1 MPGGDSTELDALRYK
16 TGCISKSRVGQ
27 DQDASAIDKILE
39 SESTATSGKP
49 WARLNQTERVHRL
62 KRFSYEYCE
71 KNEGD
76 QKELIKTLMSGL
88 ERKRLTGAKDVVYNQ
103 STETVTSIPCLSY
116 HTAAKRFTLRRS
128 DKRIST
134 TKSLGKR
141 RVVRRRKTK
150 PVKSD
155 TGIDQGES

>member
-1 MPGGDSTELDALRYK
+1 MNTVKRM
-16 TGCISKSRVGQ
+16 RVT
-27 DQDASAIDKILE
+27 K
-39 SESTATSGKP
+39 
-49 WARLNQTERVHRL
+49 
-62 KRFSYEYCE
+62 
-71 KNEGD
+71 
-76 QKELIKTLMSGL
+76 KELIKTLMNGL

-134 TKSLGKR
+134 TKSLGKK

-155 TGIDQGES
+155 TGIDQG